1 MLLFCTVLLYWVEQC
16 RTRWR
21 ELVTYTTSFA
31 AVVSMAIVYT
41 VRFVFTTVCESLCR
55 WWFCGLQHLMDA
67 FKRHRFILMPGT
79 ANAALWKIRFFHRG
93 GGGGR
98 VRGEATVWW
107 KRVRGSSRRQD
118 DFEKGESP
126 MHAPSVERW
135 KAVAVERQ
143 SMKRLIF
150 PSYNG

>member
-31 AVVSMAIVYT
+31 AVVSMAIVST

-79 ANAALWKIRFFHRG
+79 ANAALWKIRFFHG
-93 GGGGR
+93 GGGCR
-98 VRGEATVWW
+98 VRGGHGLMEESARKQQPATGRLWERGIAHACAVCWTLEGGCSGKPIDEA
-107 KRVRGSSRRQD
+107 
-118 DFEKGESP
+118 FNL
-126 MHAPSVERW
+126 SV
-135 KAVAVERQ
+135 
-143 SMKRLIF
+143 L
-150 PSYNG
+150 